1 MPWAPEMPRPR
12 GAIPEVPHGPQRQGP
27 GGFCNMN
34 QSSEKLCFPAH
45 DRAYLEDIPKDR
57 LGGIGFAEM
66 SHVTCFE
73 GFHLVAYVSFT
84 FCDVPCSLVLHW
96 AANYVTSP
104 DCAKSWTLQ

>member
-27 GGFCNMN
+27 EGFCNMN
-34 QSSEKLCFPAH
+34 QSSGKLCFPAH

-73 GFHLVAYVSFT
+73 GFHLWLMSPSHSAMY
-84 FCDVPCSLVLHW
+84 PAVLCC
-96 AANYVTSP
+96 TG
-104 DCAKSWTLQ
+104 QQIM